1 LIDKPFYIILAAY
14 SFSFG
19 ILGAQFLADSYGI
32 TLTAPDGTIVKNALL
47 DYIQQDT
54 INQFSANVT
63 ASNNGTG
70 DGSSSFGA
78 WGLQPII
85 EAANIATFLF
95 YLVTGTYIFNIL
107 YLFGVPAIFII
118 PIVVIYFILLARS
131 IIALI
136 RGV

>member
-1 LIDKPFYIILAAY
+1 MIDKPFYIIIAAY

-19 ILGAQFLADSYGI
+19 LLGAQFMADSYGI
-32 TLTAPDGTIVKNALL
+32 VLTAPDGTVIKNALL
-47 DYIQQDT
+47 EYINEDQ
-54 INQFSANVT
+54 INTFSSNVT

-95 YLVTGTYIFNIL
+95 YLMTGTLIFNFL

-118 PIVVIYFILLARS
+118 PIVVIYFILLARA

>member
-1 LIDKPFYIILAAY
+1 MIDKPFYIIIAAY

-19 ILGAQFLADSYGI
+19 LLGAQFMADSYGI
-32 TLTAPDGTIVKNALL
+32 VLTAPDGTVIKNALL
-47 DYIQQDT
+47 EYINEDQ
-54 INQFSANVT
+54 INTFSSNVT
-63 ASNNGTG
+63 ASNNGT
-70 DGSSSFGA
+70 S
-78 WGLQPII
+78 WGLEPII
-85 EAANIATFLF
+85 QAGNIATFLF
-95 YLVTGTYIFNIL
+95 YLLTGTLIFNFL

>member
-1 LIDKPFYIILAAY
+1 MIDKPFYIIIAAY

-19 ILGAQFLADSYGI
+19 LLGAQFMADSYGI
-32 TLTAPDGTIVKNALL
+32 TLTAPDGTVIKNALL
-47 DYIQQDT
+47 EYINEDQ
-54 INQFSANVT
+54 INTFSSNVT
-63 ASNNGTG
+63 ASNNGT
-70 DGSSSFGA
+70 S
-78 WGLQPII
+78 WGLEPII
-85 EAANIATFLF
+85 QAGNIATFLF
-95 YLVTGTYIFNIL
+95 YLLTGTLIFNFL

>member
-1 LIDKPFYIILAAY
+1 MIDKSFYIIIACY

-19 ILGAQFLADSYGI
+19 LLGAQFMADSYGI
-32 TLTAPDGTIVKNALL
+32 VLTAPDGTVIKNALL
-47 DYIQQDT
+47 EYINEDQ
-54 INQFSANVT
+54 INTFSQNVT
-63 ASNNGTG
+63 ASNNGT
-70 DGSSSFGA
+70 S
-78 WGLQPII
+78 WGLEPII
-85 EAANIATFLF
+85 QAGNIATFLF
-95 YLVTGTYIFNIL
+95 YLLTGTLIFNFL

>member
-1 LIDKPFYIILAAY
+1 MIDKPFYIIIAAY

-19 ILGAQFLADSYGI
+19 LLGAQFMADSYGI
-32 TLTAPDGTIVKNALL
+32 VLTAPDGTVIKNALL
-47 DYIQQDT
+47 EYINEDQ
-54 INQFSANVT
+54 INTFSSNVT
-63 ASNNGTG
+63 ASNNG
-70 DGSSSFGA
+70 SS
-78 WGLQPII
+78 WGLEPII
-85 EAANIATFLF
+85 QAGNIATFLF
-95 YLVTGTYIFNIL
+95 YLLTGTLIFNFL

>member
-1 LIDKPFYIILAAY
+1 MIDKPFYIILAAY

-19 ILGAQFLADSYGI
+19 MLGAQFLADSYGI
-32 TLTAPDGTIVKNALL
+32 TLTAPDGTPIKNELIVNL
-47 DYIQQDT
+47 QQDQL
-54 INQFSANVT
+54 NQFATNVSS
-63 ASNNGTG
+63 SNNGT
-70 DGSSSFGA
+70 S
-78 WGLQPII
+78 WGLEPII
-85 EAANIATFLF
+85 QAGNIATFIF

-118 PIVVIYFILLARS
+118 PITVIYFILLGRS

>member
-1 LIDKPFYIILAAY
+1 MIDKPFYIIIAAY

-19 ILGAQFLADSYGI
+19 ILGAQFMADSYGI
-32 TLTAPDGTIVKNALL
+32 TLTAPDGTVIKNALL
-47 DYIQQDT
+47 EYINEDQ
-54 INQFSANVT
+54 INTFSQNVT
-63 ASNNGTG
+63 ASNNGT
-70 DGSSSFGA
+70 S
-78 WGLQPII
+78 WGLEPII
-85 EAANIATFLF
+85 QAGNIATFLF
-95 YLVTGTYIFNIL
+95 YLLTGTLIFNFL